1 MASFLSPWPIS
12 KPSCALWISPSII
25 STSPCILSLFSKCSW
40 HVRKPAS
47 PLRTLPPS
55 TLSSG
60 GCVSFSLVY
69 HAGNCGRGLTCFS
82 YFLVSS
88 YSPSLPSKGSSS
100 FEFHK
105 SNNYFITFWFVFY
118 FHSFLLI
125 LDPSS
130 HHGLSPALILSNFR
144 ILVLISPTLGP
155 LHCLISFPPWLC
167 VSTFLRHSH
176 GHTQNLVITNNNRTK
191 WQPLLKS

>member
-1 MASFLSPWPIS
+1 MLLSRSWC
-12 KPSCALWISPSII
+12 KKNCFSPE
-25 STSPCILSLFSKCSW
+25 
-40 HVRKPAS
+40 A
-47 PLRTLPPS
+47 LPPS
-55 TLSSG
+55 TLSSE
-60 GCVSFSLVY
+60 GCASFCLVCR
-69 HAGNCGRGLTCFS
+69 AGNCGRGLTCS
-82 YFLVSS
+82 YFLVSN

-130 HHGLSPALILSNFR
+130 CHGLSPALILGNFR
-144 ILVLISPTLGP
+144 ILVLISPTLWP
-155 LHCLISFPPWLC
+155 LRCLISFPQWLC
-167 VSTFLRHSH
+167 VSSFLRHSH
-176 GHTQNLVITNNNRTK
+176 GHTQNLVFTDNNKTK